1 LEADAF
7 VKWDFS
13 SQNNFVYALS
23 PSTSFYSF
31 STYLSHYVGV
41 AMIIRGNNEYNLE
54 QYLDPLVLEWFTSK
68 YSNATAAQKI
78 GIPLIHQRKNV
89 LISSPTGTGKTL
101 SGFLVIIN
109 ELFLLAK
116 QNKLEDKIYCVYV
129 SPLKALANDIH
140 RNLEVPLEE
149 IREIAEKKGIHIPK
163 IRVGVRS
170 GDTSQYA
177 RQKMNRTPPHIFI
190 TTPESLALALFSP
203 KFKEKFREVEFLIVD
218 EIHDLASNK
227 RGELLSL
234 IIEFL
239 EHNCSGITRIG
250 LSATTEPIDEL
261 AKFLVGD
268 EQKKDVHIVEV
279 ESNKNLDMS
288 VICPVSDLFS
298 APQEQINERTY
309 DIIESLV
316 REHTTTL
323 VFTNTR
329 SGAERVSSKL
339 IERGIL
345 DLEAHHSSL
354 SKESRFNVEERL
366 KKGELKCAVSST
378 SLELGIDIGSID
390 LVVQVGSPKSIAKG
404 LQRVGRSG
412 HSVFATAKGRIIP
425 MDIDDLVESLVLV
438 KEAKA
443 KKLDRITIP
452 KNSLDVLSQFI
463 AGISLE
469 KKWNDR
475 EAFEIVRKSHCYRD
489 LKETDFQNVLNY
501 LSGGFEEGN
510 VYSKIWW
517 DKKEHTFGRKKSTR
531 LIYFTNAGTIPEE
544 ADYDAFSVDNRHLG
558 SLSEKF
564 VEKLHRGD
572 IFVLGARTYEFLR
585 MRGNKVFIKDASGRK
600 PTVPSWVGEMLPRT
614 FDLSIEIGKFRRA
627 LEEKIKDGSAED
639 FLKNDYGADENS
651 VRSILSY
658 VTNQANFGVP
668 TNDSLLIEGYLDK
681 ANQYSVIFHFA
692 YGRRV
697 NDALSRVIAYHI
709 SKNFSV
715 NSRISLTDDGF
726 MLTFNRKVDVDA
738 IRSLFQNIEVGTSL
752 RSAVKSTELFKQ
764 RFRHCATRSFMVL
777 RRYRGREVSV
787 ARQQLRSERVLDILF
802 SMENFP
808 IIEETFR
815 EIEDIVM
822 DLDNSEKILKGIREG
837 QIKILSRDYTRYP
850 SPFSFGIISTGIT
863 DVVLME
869 DKSAIIR
876 ELQEALLAKMG
887 LEGSSEVDIESLMN
901 YQESKQLIEGKDGI
915 INFLRKAGF
924 SDLYSS
930 VSFSPLKKVED
941 AEEYFGNLLELLE
954 SGEIVPVFTGKTTY
968 ALRENVPYLA
978 TVFMQDS
985 DSSVIF
991 QDGESTSSIAKSN
1004 SLDPESTLIV
1014 LRKMERS
1021 YRAFFLRHGKRVK
1034 WYNRSVDR
1042 AERQESMRKVVTWLL
1057 WQNGPLT
1064 FNEIVDR
1071 IGQKNE
1077 LEEVIE
1083 EMTNKRIIVSGRFF
1097 PKREKQYIL
1106 SDDLKN
1112 LKSTDEIEIGR
1123 IRLNRG
1129 LEKRGESY
1137 FDNYLVA
1144 STSNSLSL
1152 RGYSEKEMESKNVV
1166 WGHFAGPIK
1175 GYFSDRYVS
1184 QLISLNRTEDLTR
1197 EEKEALEFI
1206 RKEKYGIE
1214 DVEEKILEKLVRNN
1228 FIVLKGGKPVK
1239 VAAEPTEPVELLE
1252 KFIFSYG
1259 PISIDELVQIF
1270 GNSVRK
1276 FIGKLNVKKMVSG
1289 HSTYLYSDLSFSKAK
1304 AVISTKDPLFL
1315 LNKERIEGETGEG
1328 MTYFLLEDG
1337 TVKLGVETATENGIL
1352 EIFEITGEY
1361 SSNYDQVMEVV
1372 DEISHIEKFDS
1383 LVIRKISFP
1392 IPERERMDKSGYAM
1406 VRNFMVNGT
1415 SVKDLDMEEEQ
1426 MIRYLVKKHHLSNG
1440 YKYPDP
1446 VIALD
1451 SILGYKGNF
1460 ELMMKSNRSID
1471 LDKLAMSNL
1480 AVQGYLVD
1488 GTQGYLS
1495 KENVSLIGSI
1505 KFNSLSDNAKKL
1517 YEIIRKIPFLS
1528 REAIVERSCFTIN
1541 QTLNYLNE
1549 MMKKCIVY
1557 KDNKGRYQLT
1567 PISDKSEEAMDK
1579 ITKELG
1585 IFNGRIL
1592 SAVLGNAVNGNFISS
1607 YLSKGMEQG
1616 KFQRILPLK
1625 SRDEIMYSWKHETF
1639 SPPENGED
1647 IVLLPRTLAM
1657 EHISFILGWK
1667 PQGKMVLLRGG
1678 YDPIFFKG
1686 KRSGNKLAI
1695 TTELRDETK
1704 KRISKYLQSVSIK
1717 LERPETDD
1725 VTEKWYE
1732 QMIPKK
1738 YK

>member
-1 LEADAF
+1 
-7 VKWDFS
+7 
-13 SQNNFVYALS
+13 
-23 PSTSFYSF
+23 
-31 STYLSHYVGV
+31 
-41 AMIIRGNNEYNLE
+41 MIIRGNNEYDLE

-68 YSNATAAQKI
+68 YKNATTAQKI

-101 SGFLVIIN
+101 SGFLVTIN

-116 QNKLEDKIYCVYV
+116 ENKLEDKIYCVYV

-149 IREIAEKKGIHIPK
+149 IREMAETKGIHIPK

-170 GDTSQYA
+170 GDTSQYV
-177 RQKMNRTPPHIFI
+177 RQKMNKTPPHIFI

-203 KFKEKFREVEFLIVD
+203 KFKEKFRGVEFLIID

-239 EHNCSGITRIG
+239 HHNTSSITRIG

-261 AKFLVGD
+261 AKFLVGNAD
-268 EQKKDVHIVEV
+268 KTDVHIVEA
-279 ESNKNLDMS
+279 ESNKNLDMR
-288 VICPVSDLFS
+288 VVCPVSDLFS

-309 DIIESLV
+309 DIIESMV
-316 REHTTTL
+316 KEHTTTL

-390 LVVQVGSPKSIAKG
+390 LVVQVGSPKGIAKG

-438 KEAKA
+438 REARA
-443 KKLDRITIP
+443 KKLDRISIP
-452 KNSLDVLSQFI
+452 KSSLDVLSQFV

-469 KKWNDR
+469 KKWLES
-475 EAFEIVRKSHCYRD
+475 EALDIVKKTYCYRD
-489 LKETDFQNVLNY
+489 LSESDFLNVLNY

-614 FDLSIEIGKFRRA
+614 FDLSLEVGKFRKELADRMK
-627 LEEKIKDGSAED
+627 EGSAEE
-639 FLKNDYGADENS
+639 FLKNEYYADDNS
-651 VRSILSY
+651 VRSVISY
-658 VTNQANFGVP
+658 ISNQMDYGVP
-668 TNDSLLIEGYLDK
+668 TNDNLLIEGFIDK
-681 ANQYSVIFHFA
+681 ANQFSVIFHFA
-692 YGRRV
+692 FGRRV
-697 NDALSRVIAYHI
+697 NDALSRIIAFNI

-726 MLTFNRKVDVDA
+726 MLTFNRRVEVAKIQDLIQT
-738 IRSLFQNIEVGTSL
+738 IRIGGSL

-815 EIEDIVM
+815 EIEGIVM
-822 DLDNSEKILKGIREG
+822 DLDNSEKILKSIRDGET
-837 QIKILSRDYTRYP
+837 KIAVRDYTRYP
-850 SPFSFGIISTGIT
+850 SPFGFGIISTGIT

-901 YQESKQLIEGKDGI
+901 YQESKQLTDSNDGLLD
-915 INFLRKAGF
+915 FLGKAGF
-924 SDLYSS
+924 ADLYSS
-930 VSFSPLKKVED
+930 VSFSPLKKVDDPEVYF
-941 AEEYFGNLLELLE
+941 EELSGYLA

-968 ALRENVPYLA
+968 TLKENVPYLA
-978 TVFMQDS
+978 SVFMQESEDKINFKEGDS
-985 DSSVIF
+985 
-991 QDGESTSSIAKSN
+991 TNSIAKNN
-1004 SLDPESTLIV
+1004 SLDPGSALIV
-1014 LRKMERS
+1014 LRKMERA
-1021 YRAFFLRHGKRVK
+1021 YGAYFLKHGNRVK
-1034 WYNRSVDR
+1034 WHHRTVERADKVESVK
-1042 AERQESMRKVVTWLL
+1042 KVVLWLL

-1071 IGQKNE
+1071 IGQMNE

-1083 EMTNKRIIVSGRFF
+1083 ELTTRKIIVSGRFF
-1097 PKREKQYIL
+1097 PKRERQYIL
-1106 SDDLKN
+1106 SDDLKK
-1112 LKSTDEIEIGR
+1112 LRSTDEIEIGR
-1123 IRLNRG
+1123 IRLNRT
-1129 LEKRGESY
+1129 LEKIGDNY
-1137 FDNYLVA
+1137 FDSYLVA
-1144 STSNSLSL
+1144 SNSNSLVT
-1152 RGYSEKEMESKNVV
+1152 RGYSAQEMNSKGVV
-1166 WGHFAGPIK
+1166 YGHFAGSIK
-1175 GYFSDRYVS
+1175 GYFDEKYLP
-1184 QLISLNRTEDLTR
+1184 QLIYLNRSEGLSK
-1197 EEKEALEFI
+1197 EEKDVLELI
-1206 RKEKYGIE
+1206 KKGKYGME
-1214 DVEEKILEKLVRNN
+1214 DVEEKTLEKLVKNN
-1228 FIVLKGGKPVK
+1228 YVVSREGKPFRVS
-1239 VAAEPTEPVELLE
+1239 VDPAEPIELLE
-1252 KFIFSYG
+1252 RFIATYG
-1259 PISIDELVQIF
+1259 PLSIEEIVQTF
-1270 GNSVRK
+1270 GPMVRK
-1276 FIGKLNVKKMVSG
+1276 SIGKLNVKKMVSG
-1289 HSTYLYSDLSFSKAK
+1289 HSTYLYTDLSFSKQR
-1304 AVISTKDPLFL
+1304 AVISTKDTLFMV
-1315 LNKERIEGETGEG
+1315 NRERIEGETGEG

-1337 TVKLGVETATENGIL
+1337 AVKLGIETATDNGIL
-1352 EIFEITGEY
+1352 EIFEITGDY
-1361 SSNYDQVMEVV
+1361 SGNFDQVMEVV
-1372 DEISHIEKFDS
+1372 NEISRIEKFDS
-1383 LVIRKISFP
+1383 LVIRRITFP
-1392 IPERERMDKSGYAM
+1392 IPEREKMDGIGYSM
-1406 VRNFMVNGT
+1406 IRNFMVNGT
-1415 SVKDLDMEEEQ
+1415 TVEDLSLEEDQ
-1426 MIRYLVKKHHLSNG
+1426 MIHYLVKKHHLSTG
-1440 YKYPDP
+1440 HKHPDP
-1446 VIALD
+1446 VVALD

-1460 ELMMKSNRSID
+1460 ELMMKSDRSID
-1471 LDKLAMSNL
+1471 LDKLVMSNL

-1488 GTQGYLS
+1488 GSQGYLS
-1495 KENVSLIGSI
+1495 KQSVSMLASV
-1505 KFNSLSDNAKKL
+1505 KYNSLSDNAKKL
-1517 YEIIRKIPFLS
+1517 YEIIKKMPTLS
-1528 REAIVERSCFTIN
+1528 RESIVERSCFTIN

-1549 MMKKCIVY
+1549 MLKKCIIY

-1567 PISDKSEEAMDK
+1567 PIPKSSVEAMDR
-1579 ITKELG
+1579 ITRELG

-1592 SAVLGNAVNGNFISS
+1592 SSILGHSMNGNFVSG
-1607 YLSKGMEQG
+1607 YLSGGIEEG
-1616 KFQRILPLK
+1616 KFQRIFPLK
-1625 SRDEIMYSWKHETF
+1625 SRDEIMYSWKHENF
-1639 SPPENGED
+1639 SPPTGSED
-1647 IVLLPRTLAM
+1647 VVLLPRTLAM
-1657 EHISFILGWK
+1657 EHVSLILGWK
-1667 PQGKMVLLRGG
+1667 PQGKMVLLRDG

-1686 KRSGNKLAI
+1686 KRSGNKLSI

-1704 KRISKYLQSVSIK
+1704 KRISKYLQAINIK
-1717 LERPETDD
+1717 LERPENDE

>member
-1 LEADAF
+1 
-7 VKWDFS
+7 
-13 SQNNFVYALS
+13 
-23 PSTSFYSF
+23 
-31 STYLSHYVGV
+31 
-41 AMIIRGNNEYNLE
+41 MIIRGNNEYDLQ
-54 QYLDPLVLEWFTSK
+54 QYLDPLVLEWFKSK
-68 YSNATAAQKI
+68 YNNATTAQKI

-101 SGFLVIIN
+101 SGFLVTLN

-116 QNKLEDKIYCVYV
+116 ENRLEDKIYCVYV

-149 IREIAEKKGIHIPK
+149 IRKLAEEKGMHIPK

-170 GDTSQYA
+170 GDTSQYV
-177 RQKMNRTPPHIFI
+177 RQKMNKTPPHIFI

-203 KFKEKFREVEFLIVD
+203 KFKEKFRGVEFLIID

-234 IIEFL
+234 IVEFL
-239 EHNCSGITRIG
+239 HHNTGRITRIG

-268 EQKKDVHIVEV
+268 AEKNDVHIVEA
-279 ESNKNLDMS
+279 ESNKNLDMR

-309 DIIESLV
+309 DIIESMV
-316 REHTTTL
+316 KEHTTTL

-366 KKGELKCAVSST
+366 KRGELKCAVSST

-390 LVVQVGSPKSIAKG
+390 LVIQVGSPKGIAKG

-438 KEAKA
+438 KEARA
-443 KKLDRITIP
+443 KKLDRISIP
-452 KNSLDVLSQFI
+452 RNSLDVLSQFL

-469 KKWNDR
+469 KKWTES
-475 EAFEIVRKSHCYRD
+475 EALEIVRRTYCYADLSERD
-489 LKETDFQNVLNY
+489 FINVLNY

-614 FDLSIEIGKFRRA
+614 FDLSIEVGRFRKELAERM
-627 LEEKIKDGSAED
+627 KVGDAED
-639 FLKNDYGADENS
+639 FLRNEYFADENS
-651 VRSILSY
+651 IRSVISY
-658 VTNQANFGVP
+658 ISNQMEFGVP
-668 TNDSLLIEGYLDK
+668 TNENLLIEGYIDRSG
-681 ANQYSVIFHFA
+681 QFSVIFHFA
-692 YGRRV
+692 FGRRV
-697 NDALSRVIAYHI
+697 NDALSRIIAFNI
-709 SKNFSV
+709 SRNFSV

-726 MLTFNRKVDVDA
+726 MLTFNRRVEIAK
-738 IRSLFQNIEVGTSL
+738 IRDLLKTIEIGGSL
-752 RSAVKSTELFKQ
+752 RNAVKSTELFKQ

-787 ARQQLRSERVLDILF
+787 ARQQLRSERVLNILF

-815 EIEDIVM
+815 EIEGIVM
-822 DLDNSEKILKGIREG
+822 DLENSEKILKSIRDGE
-837 QIKILSRDYTRYP
+837 INVETRDYTRYP
-850 SPFSFGIISTGIT
+850 SPFGFGIISTGIT

-901 YQESKQLIEGKDGI
+901 YQESKQLIGKDGGLI
-915 INFLRKAGF
+915 EFLSKAGF
-924 SDLYSS
+924 ADLYSS

-941 AEEYFGNLLELLE
+941 QEAYFEELNGYLQ

-968 ALRENVPYLA
+968 TLKENVPYLA
-978 TVFMQDS
+978 SVFMQESDDAIEFKDGDS
-985 DSSVIF
+985 TNV
-991 QDGESTSSIAKSN
+991 IAKNN
-1004 SLDPESTLIV
+1004 SLDPGSALIA
-1014 LRKMERS
+1014 LRKMERA
-1021 YRAFFLRHGKRVK
+1021 YKAYFIKRGNRVK
-1034 WYNRSVDR
+1034 WYNRSVKKADKV
-1042 AERQESMRKVVTWLL
+1042 ESVRRVVLWLL

-1064 FNEIVDR
+1064 YNEIVDR
-1071 IGQKNE
+1071 IGQLNE

-1083 EMTNKRIIVSGRFF
+1083 ELTNSKTIVSGRFF
-1097 PKREKQYIL
+1097 PKKDRQYIL
-1106 SDDLKN
+1106 TEDLKK
-1112 LKSTDEIEIGR
+1112 LRSTDEIEIGR
-1123 IRLNRG
+1123 IRLNRT
-1129 LEKRGESY
+1129 LEKVGDSY
-1137 FDNYLVA
+1137 FDSYLVA
-1144 STSNSLSL
+1144 SDSNSLIT
-1152 RGYSEKEMESKNVV
+1152 RGYPESEISGKGIVY
-1166 WGHFAGPIK
+1166 GHFAGSINGFFDEKYLP
-1175 GYFSDRYVS
+1175 
-1184 QLISLNRTEDLTR
+1184 QLIYLNRTEVLSK
-1197 EEKEALEFI
+1197 EEKEVLEQI
-1206 RKEKYGIE
+1206 RKGKYGVE
-1214 DVEEKILEKLVRNN
+1214 DVEEKTLEKLVRNN
-1228 FIVLKGGKPVK
+1228 YVVFKDKKPLKVN
-1239 VAAEPTEPVELLE
+1239 AEPEESVGLLE
-1252 KFIFSYG
+1252 RFIGTYG
-1259 PISIDELVQIF
+1259 PLSIEEVVQIF
-1270 GNSVRK
+1270 GPMVRK
-1276 FIGKLNVKKMVSG
+1276 SIGRLDVKKMVSG
-1289 HSTYLYSDLSFSKAK
+1289 HSTYLYTDLTFSKQR
-1304 AVISTKDPLFL
+1304 AVISTRDPLFL
-1315 LNKERIEGETGEG
+1315 VNRDRIEGETGEG

-1337 TVKLGVETATENGIL
+1337 SVKLGIETSTDNGIL
-1352 EIFEITGEY
+1352 EIFEITGDY
-1361 SSNYDQVMEVV
+1361 SGNFDQVMEVIG
-1372 DEISHIEKFDS
+1372 EISRMERFDS
-1383 LVIRKISFP
+1383 LVIRKITFP
-1392 IPERERMDKSGYAM
+1392 VPESEKMEKIGYSM
-1406 VRNFMVNGT
+1406 VRNFLVNGT
-1415 SVKDLDMEEEQ
+1415 TVEDLSMDEDQ
-1426 MIRYLVKKHHLSNG
+1426 MINYLGKKHHLFNG
-1440 YKYPDP
+1440 YKFSDP
-1446 VIALD
+1446 VVALN

-1460 ELMMKSNRSID
+1460 ELMMKSERSID
-1471 LDKLAMSNL
+1471 LDKLVMSNL

-1488 GTQGYLS
+1488 GSQGYLN
-1495 KENVSLIGSI
+1495 KENVSLLASV
-1505 KFNSLSDNAKKL
+1505 KYNSLSDNAKKL
-1517 YEIIRKIPFLS
+1517 YEIIKKMPSIS

-1541 QTLNYLNE
+1541 QTLNYVNE
-1549 MMKKCIVY
+1549 MLRKCIIY

-1567 PISDKSEEAMDK
+1567 PIKDSSTEAMDR

-1592 SAVLGNAVNGNFISS
+1592 SSIMGNSMNGNFISS
-1607 YLSKGMEQG
+1607 YLSEGIREG
-1616 KFQRILPLK
+1616 KFKRIFPLK
-1625 SRDEIMYSWKHETF
+1625 SRDEMMYSWKYENF
-1639 SPPENGED
+1639 SPPSKSED
-1647 IVLLPRTLAM
+1647 VVLLPRTLAM
-1657 EHISFILGWK
+1657 EHISLILGWK
-1667 PQGKMVLLRGG
+1667 PQGKMVLLRDG

-1686 KRSGNKLAI
+1686 RRSGNKLSI

-1704 KRISKYLQSVSIK
+1704 RRISKYLQGINIK
-1717 LERPETDD
+1717 LEKPENDE

>member
-1 LEADAF
+1 
-7 VKWDFS
+7 
-13 SQNNFVYALS
+13 
-23 PSTSFYSF
+23 
-31 STYLSHYVGV
+31 
-41 AMIIRGNNEYNLE
+41 MIIRDNNEHDLE
-54 QYLDPLVLEWFTSK
+54 QFLDPLVLEWFTSK
-68 YSNATAAQKI
+68 YSEATKAQKI
-78 GIPLIHQRKNV
+78 GIPLIHQRKNI

-116 QNKLEDKIYCVYV
+116 RNELEDKIYCVYV

-140 RNLEVPLEE
+140 RNLEVPLAE
-149 IREIAEKKGIHIPK
+149 IREMAEEKGIHIPK

-177 RQKMNRTPPHIFI
+177 RQKMNKTPPHIFI

-203 KFKEKFREVEFLIVD
+203 KFKEKFKGVEFLIVD

-239 EHNCSGITRIG
+239 QNKRTSITRIG
-250 LSATTEPIDEL
+250 LSATTEPIDEIARFL
-261 AKFLVGD
+261 AGD
-268 EQKKDVHIVEV
+268 EEISDVHVVEA
-279 ESNKNLDMS
+279 ESNKNLDMR
-288 VICPVSDLFS
+288 VTCPVSDLFS

-309 DIIESLV
+309 DIIEELV
-316 REHTTTL
+316 KEHTTTL

-354 SKESRFNVEERL
+354 SRESRFSVEERL

-390 LVVQVGSPKSIAKG
+390 LVVQVGSPKGIAKG

-412 HSVFATAKGRIIP
+412 HSVFATAKGRIVP
-425 MDIDDLVESLVLV
+425 MDIDDLIESLVLV
-438 KEAKA
+438 KEARA
-443 KKLDRITIP
+443 RKLDKITIP
-452 KNSLDVLSQFI
+452 KNSLDVLSQFV

-469 KKWNDR
+469 KKWKDD
-475 EAFEIVRKSHCYRD
+475 EALEIVKKSYCYHD
-489 LKETDFQNVLNY
+489 LKEKDFENVLNY

-614 FDLSIEIGKFRRA
+614 FDLSIEVGKFRKA
-627 LEEKIKDGSAED
+627 LQEKMEEGTAEE
-639 FLKNDYGADENS
+639 FLKQEYTADDNS
-651 VRSILSY
+651 IRSVISY
-658 VTNQANFGVP
+658 VSNQMDFGVP
-668 TNDSLLIEGYLDK
+668 TNESLLIEGYADK
-681 ANQYSVIFHFA
+681 SNQHSVIFHFA
-692 YGRRV
+692 FGRRV
-697 NDALSRVIAYHI
+697 NDALSRIIAYNV

-726 MLTFNRKVDVDA
+726 MLTFNRKVDVEK
-738 IRSLFQNIEVGTSL
+738 IRELISRIEIENSL
-752 RSAVKSTELFKQ
+752 RNAVKSTELFKQ

-787 ARQQLRSERVLDILF
+787 ARQQLRSERVLNILF

-815 EIEDIVM
+815 EIEGIVM
-822 DLDNSEKILKGIREG
+822 DLDNSERILNEIRNGKI
-837 QIKILSRDYTRYP
+837 QMVTRDYTHYP
-850 SPFSFGIISTGIT
+850 SPFGFGIISTGIT

-887 LEGSSEVDIESLMN
+887 LEGGSEVDIESLMN
-901 YQESKQLIEGKDGI
+901 YQEAKQIVSANGGLAE
-915 INFLRKAGF
+915 FLNNAGYA
-924 SDLYSS
+924 DLYSE
-930 VSFSPLKKVED
+930 VSFSPLKKAED
-941 AEEYFGNLLELLE
+941 REAYLEDLRDHLDK
-954 SGEIVPVFTGKTTY
+954 GEVVPVFTGKTTY
-968 ALRENVPYLA
+968 ALKENVPYLA

-985 DSSVIF
+985 DRTLTIT
-991 QDGESTSSIAKSN
+991 DGESTNTIAKNN
-1004 SLDPESTLIV
+1004 SLDPESALIV
-1014 LRKMERS
+1014 LRKMERA
-1021 YRAFFLRHGKRVK
+1021 YTAYFLRHGNRVK
-1034 WYNRSVDR
+1034 WYNRKVQRTDVV
-1042 AERQESMRKVVTWLL
+1042 ESIRKTVLWLL

-1071 IGQKNE
+1071 IGERNE

-1083 EMTNKRIIVSGRFF
+1083 DMTNRRVIASGTFF

-1112 LKSTDEIEIGR
+1112 LKSTEEVEIWKV
-1123 IRLNRG
+1123 RLNRG
-1129 LEKRGESY
+1129 LEKKGDSY
-1137 FDNYLVA
+1137 FDNYLVT
-1144 STSNSLSL
+1144 STPNSILL
-1152 RGYSEKEMESKNVV
+1152 RGYATNEIDSDRVV
-1166 WGHFAGPIK
+1166 WGHFAGSIK
-1175 GYFSDRYVS
+1175 GYFDERFLP
-1184 QLISLNRTEDLTR
+1184 QLLFLNRTEDLNR
-1197 EEKEALEFI
+1197 EEKEVLDQI
-1206 RKEKYGIE
+1206 RRGKYGVE
-1214 DVEEKILEKLVRNN
+1214 DVEEKTLEKLIRNN
-1228 FIVLKGGKPVK
+1228 YVVKKKGKLVK
-1239 VAAEPTEPVELLE
+1239 VKADAVEPVEMLE
-1252 KFIFSYG
+1252 KFISSYG
-1259 PISIDELVQIF
+1259 PLNIEEIVQLF
-1270 GNSVRK
+1270 GGMVRK
-1276 FIGKLNVKKMVSG
+1276 SIGKLNVKKMVSG
-1289 HSTYLYSDLSFSKAK
+1289 RSTYLYTDLAFSRGR
-1304 AVISTKDPLFL
+1304 AVISTRDPLYL
-1315 LNKERIEGETGEG
+1315 VNKERIDGEAGEG

-1337 TVKLGVETATENGIL
+1337 AVKLGIETSTDNGIL

-1361 SSNYDQVMEVV
+1361 ATNFDQVMEVIN
-1372 DEISHIEKFDS
+1372 EISRIERYDS
-1383 LVIRKISFP
+1383 LVIRRIPFP
-1392 IPERERMDKSGYAM
+1392 VPDGERMANTGYST

-1415 SVKDLDMEEEQ
+1415 TVDDLSMEEEEMLQ
-1426 MIRYLVKKHHLSNG
+1426 YLVKKHHLANG
-1440 YKYPDP
+1440 HKYSDP
-1446 VIALD
+1446 VVALD

-1460 ELMMKSNRSID
+1460 ELMMKSEKSIE
-1471 LDKLAMSNL
+1471 LDKLVMSNL

-1488 GTQGYLS
+1488 GSQGYLS
-1495 KENVSLIGSI
+1495 KDNVSLLASI
-1505 KFNSLSDNAKKL
+1505 KFDSLSDNEKRL
-1517 YEIIRKIPFLS
+1517 YEIVRKLPILS
-1528 REAIVERSCFTIN
+1528 KEAIVERSCFTIN
-1541 QTLNYLNE
+1541 QTLNYVNE
-1549 MMKKCIVY
+1549 MIRKCILY

-1567 PISDKSEEAMDK
+1567 PLSDRSEEAMDC

-1592 SAVLGNAVNGNFISS
+1592 SNILGHSINGGFVSS
-1607 YLSKGMEQG
+1607 YLSKGIERG
-1616 KFQRILPLK
+1616 KFQRIFPLK
-1625 SRDEIMYSWKHETF
+1625 SRDEIMYSWKNETF
-1639 SPPENGED
+1639 SPPLDGED
-1647 IVLLPRTLAM
+1647 VVLLPRTLTM
-1657 EHISFILGWK
+1657 EHISLILGWK

-1686 KRSGNKLAI
+1686 KRSGNKLSI

-1704 KRISKYLQSVSIK
+1704 KRISKYLQSISLK
-1717 LERPETDD
+1717 LERHESDE

>member
-1 LEADAF
+1 
-7 VKWDFS
+7 
-13 SQNNFVYALS
+13 
-23 PSTSFYSF
+23 
-31 STYLSHYVGV
+31 
-41 AMIIRGNNEYNLE
+41 MIIRGNNEYNLE

-68 YSNATAAQKI
+68 YTNATAAQKV

-101 SGFLVIIN
+101 SGFLVTIN

-149 IREIAEKKGIHIPK
+149 IRELAEKKGIHIPK

-170 GDTSQYA
+170 GDTSQYV
-177 RQKMNRTPPHIFI
+177 RQKMNKTPPHIFI

-203 KFKEKFREVEFLIVD
+203 KFKEKFRGVEFLIVD

-239 EHNCSGITRIG
+239 QYNTGSVTRIG

-261 AKFLVGD
+261 AKFLVGNV
-268 EQKKDVHIVEV
+268 EKIDVHIVET
-279 ESNKNLDMS
+279 ESNKNLDMR
-288 VICPVSDLFS
+288 VVCPVSDLFS

-309 DIIESLV
+309 DIIESMV
-316 REHTTTL
+316 KEHTTTL

-390 LVVQVGSPKSIAKG
+390 LVVQVGSPKGIAKG

-443 KKLDRITIP
+443 KKLDRINIP

-469 KKWNDR
+469 KKWN
-475 EAFEIVRKSHCYRD
+475 EAEALDIIKRTYCYGNIP
-489 LKETDFQNVLNY
+489 EGDFINVLNY

-517 DKKEHTFGRKKSTR
+517 DRKEHTFGRKKSTR

-614 FDLSIEIGKFRRA
+614 FDLSIEVGKFRKE
-627 LEEKIKDGSAED
+627 LEARVKDGTAEE
-639 FLKNDYGADENS
+639 FLKTEYAADENS
-651 VRSILSY
+651 IRSVMSY
-658 VTNQANFGVP
+658 ITNQIDYGVP
-668 TNDSLLIEGYLDK
+668 TNEKFLVEGYIDK
-681 ANQYSVIFHFA
+681 ANQFSVIFHFA
-692 YGRRV
+692 LGRRV
-697 NDALSRVIAYHI
+697 NDALSRIIAFHI
-709 SKNFSV
+709 SRDFSV

-726 MLTFNRKVDVDA
+726 MLTFNRKVDVA
-738 IRSLFQNIEVGTSL
+738 RVSELLKTITIGGSL
-752 RSAVKSTELFKQ
+752 RNAVKSTELFKQ

-787 ARQQLRSERVLDILF
+787 ARQQLRSERVLNILF

-815 EIEDIVM
+815 EIESIVM
-822 DLDNSEKILKGIREG
+822 DIENSEKILKSIRDGE
-837 QIKILSRDYTRYP
+837 IEIITRDYTRYP
-850 SPFSFGIISTGIT
+850 SPFGFGIISTGIT

-876 ELQEALLAKMG
+876 ELQEALLTKMG

-901 YQESKQLIEGKDGI
+901 YQESKQLIGSDSGI
-915 INFLRKAGF
+915 TDFLRKAGF
-924 SDLYSS
+924 ADLYST
-930 VSFSPLKKVED
+930 VSFSPFKKAD
-941 AEEYFGNLLELLE
+941 NPEEYLDRLAEHLR

-978 TVFMQDS
+978 AVFMQENDKE
-985 DSSVIF
+985 VNF
-991 QDGESTSSIAKSN
+991 EDGESTNSIAKKN

-1014 LRKMERS
+1014 LRKMERA
-1021 YRAFFLRHGKRVK
+1021 YTAYFLRHGNRVK
-1034 WYNRSVDR
+1034 WYHRNVERADR
-1042 AERQESMRKVVTWLL
+1042 IDSITRVVQWLL

-1071 IGQKNE
+1071 IGQINE

-1083 EMTNKRIIVSGRFF
+1083 DLTTRKVIVSGRFF

-1106 SDDLKN
+1106 SDDLKK
-1112 LKSTDEIEIGR
+1112 LKATDEIEIGR
-1123 IRLNRG
+1123 IRLNRA
-1129 LEKRGESY
+1129 LQKFGENY
-1137 FDNYLVA
+1137 FDDYLIA
-1144 STSNSLSL
+1144 NDSSSLSI
-1152 RGYSEKEMESKNVV
+1152 RGYPETQMNSKGIVY
-1166 WGHFAGPIK
+1166 GHFAGQMR
-1175 GYFSDRYVS
+1175 GYFDEKYLP
-1184 QLISLNRTEDLTR
+1184 QLISLNRVEDLGK
-1197 EEKEALEFI
+1197 EEKEILDLI
-1206 RKEKYGIE
+1206 RKGKYGMQ
-1214 DVEEKILEKLVRNN
+1214 DVEEKTLEKLIRNN
-1228 FIVLKGGKPVK
+1228 YVVSKQGRPVK
-1239 VAAEPTEPVELLE
+1239 VSEEPVEPVELLE
-1252 KFIFSYG
+1252 RFVSTYG
-1259 PISIDELVQIF
+1259 PISIDEVVQTF
-1270 GNSVRK
+1270 GGLVRK
-1276 FIGKLNVKKMVSG
+1276 YIGKLNVKKMVSG
-1289 HSTYLYSDLSFSKAK
+1289 HSTYLYSDVTFTKQK
-1304 AVISTKDPLFL
+1304 AVISTRDPLFL
-1315 LNKERIEGETGEG
+1315 VNRERIEGETGEG

-1337 TVKLGVETATENGIL
+1337 AVRLGVETATENGIL
-1352 EIFEITGEY
+1352 EIFEINGDY
-1361 SSNYDQVMEVV
+1361 SGNFEQVMEVV
-1372 DEISHIEKFDS
+1372 REISRMEHFDS
-1383 LVIRKISFP
+1383 LVIRRITFP
-1392 IPERERMDKSGYAM
+1392 VPDKARLQQLGYSM
-1406 VRNFMVNGT
+1406 IRNFMVNGT
-1415 SVKDLDMEEEQ
+1415 TVDDLSMDEED
-1426 MIRYLVKKHHLSNG
+1426 MIRYLVAKHHLSNG
-1440 YKYPDP
+1440 YKHSDP
-1446 VIALD
+1446 VVALD

-1460 ELMMKSNRSID
+1460 ELMMKSQRSID
-1471 LDKLAMSNL
+1471 LDKLVMSNL
-1480 AVQGYLVD
+1480 AVQGYIID

-1495 KENVSLIGSI
+1495 KENVSLLASV
-1505 KFNSLSDNAKKL
+1505 KYDSLSDNAKKL
-1517 YEIIRKIPFLS
+1517 YEIVKKMPVLS
-1528 REAIVERSCFTIN
+1528 REIVVERSCFTIN

-1549 MMKKCIVY
+1549 MLKKCLIY

-1567 PISDKSEEAMDK
+1567 QVSGIGEEAMDR
-1579 ITKELG
+1579 ITRELG

-1592 SAVLGNAVNGNFISS
+1592 SSIFGNSIDGNFVSS
-1607 YLSKGMEQG
+1607 YLSRGMEAG
-1616 KFQRILPLK
+1616 KFRRILPLK
-1625 SRDEIMYSWKHETF
+1625 SRDELMYCWKD
-1639 SPPENGED
+1639 ENFTPNASNED
-1647 IVLLPRTLAM
+1647 VVLLPRTLSM
-1657 EHISFILGWK
+1657 EHVSLILGWK
-1667 PQGKMVLLRGG
+1667 PQGKMVLLRDG

-1686 KRSGNKLAI
+1686 KRSGNKLSI

-1704 KRISKYLQSVSIK
+1704 KRISKYLQSINIK
-1717 LERPETDD
+1717 LERQESDE

>member
-1 LEADAF
+1 
-7 VKWDFS
+7 
-13 SQNNFVYALS
+13 
-23 PSTSFYSF
+23 
-31 STYLSHYVGV
+31 
-41 AMIIRGNNEYNLE
+41 MIIRGNNEYNLE
-54 QYLDPLVLEWFTSK
+54 QYLDPLVSEWFRSK
-68 YSNATAAQKI
+68 YSDATTAQKI

-101 SGFLVIIN
+101 SGFLVTIN

-149 IREIAEKKGIHIPK
+149 IRELAENKGIHIPK

-170 GDTSQYA
+170 GDTSQYV
-177 RQKMNRTPPHIFI
+177 RQKMNKTPPHIFI

-203 KFKEKFREVEFLIVD
+203 KFKEKFRGVEFLIVD

-239 EHNCSGITRIG
+239 QYSAGNVTRIG

-261 AKFLVGD
+261 AKFLVGNVEKVD
-268 EQKKDVHIVEV
+268 IHIVEA
-279 ESNKNLDMS
+279 ESNKNLDMR
-288 VICPVSDLFS
+288 VVCPVSDLFS

-309 DIIESLV
+309 DIIESMV
-316 REHTTTL
+316 KEHTTTL

-390 LVVQVGSPKSIAKG
+390 LVVQVGSPKGIAKG

-443 KKLDRITIP
+443 KKLDRINIP

-463 AGISLE
+463 VGISLE
-469 KKWNDR
+469 KKWN
-475 EAFEIVRKSHCYRD
+475 EAEALDIIRRTYCYGNIP
-489 LKETDFQNVLNY
+489 ESDFINVINY

-517 DKKEHTFGRKKSTR
+517 DRKEHTFGRKKSTR

-614 FDLSIEIGKFRRA
+614 FDLSIEIGKFRKE
-627 LEEKIKDGSAED
+627 LETRVKDGTAEE
-639 FLKNDYGADENS
+639 FLRAEYGADENS
-651 VRSILSY
+651 VRSIMSY
-658 VTNQANFGVP
+658 VTNQIDYGVP
-668 TNDSLLIEGYLDK
+668 TNKKFLIEGYIDK
-681 ANQYSVIFHFA
+681 ANQFSVIFHFA
-692 YGRRV
+692 LGRRV
-697 NDALSRVIAYHI
+697 NDALSRIIAFHI
-709 SKNFSV
+709 SRDFSV

-726 MLTFNRKVDVDA
+726 MLTFNRKVDVSR
-738 IRSLFQNIEVGTSL
+738 IGELLKTITIGSSL
-752 RSAVKSTELFKQ
+752 RNAVKSTELFKQ

-787 ARQQLRSERVLDILF
+787 ARQQLRSERVLNILF

-815 EIEDIVM
+815 EIESIVM
-822 DLDNSEKILKGIREG
+822 DTENSEKILQSIRDGE
-837 QIKILSRDYTRYP
+837 IEIISRDYTRYP
-850 SPFSFGIISTGIT
+850 SPFGFGIISTGIT

-869 DKSAIIR
+869 DKSAIIK
-876 ELQEALLAKMG
+876 ELQEALLTKMG

-901 YQESKQLIEGKDGI
+901 YQESKQLLDSEGGI
-915 INFLRKAGF
+915 IEFLRKAGF
-924 SDLYSS
+924 ADLYSS
-930 VSFSPLKKVED
+930 VSFSPFKKTD
-941 AEEYFGNLLELLE
+941 NPEEYLDRLSEHLG

-978 TVFMQDS
+978 AVFMQENDKN
-985 DSSVIF
+985 VNF
-991 QDGESTSSIAKSN
+991 EDGESTNTISKNN
-1004 SLDPESTLIV
+1004 SLDPESTLII
-1014 LRKMERS
+1014 LRKMERAYS
-1021 YRAFFLRHGKRVK
+1021 AYFLRHGNRVK
-1034 WYNRSVDR
+1034 WYHRNVEK
-1042 AERQESMRKVVTWLL
+1042 AERIESITKVVQWLL

-1071 IGQKNE
+1071 IGQMNE

-1083 EMTNKRIIVSGRFF
+1083 DLTTRKVIVSGRFF

-1106 SDDLKN
+1106 SEDLKK
-1112 LKSTDEIEIGR
+1112 LKSTDEIEIGK
-1123 IRLNRG
+1123 IRLNRA
-1129 LEKRGESY
+1129 LQKLGENY
-1137 FDNYLVA
+1137 FDDYLLVND
-1144 STSNSLSL
+1144 SNSILI
-1152 RGYSEKEMESKNVV
+1152 RGYPESQMNSKGIVF
-1166 WGHFAGPIK
+1166 GHFAGQIN
-1175 GYFSDRYVS
+1175 GYFDEKYLP
-1184 QLISLNRTEDLTR
+1184 QLISLNRVEDLGK
-1197 EEKEALEFI
+1197 EEKVIMDLI
-1206 RKEKYGIE
+1206 KKGKYGLQDI
-1214 DVEEKILEKLVRNN
+1214 EEKTLEKLIRNN
-1228 FIVLKGGKPVK
+1228 YVVAKQGRPIKVSVDPV
-1239 VAAEPTEPVELLE
+1239 EPVDLLE
-1252 KFIFSYG
+1252 RFVSTYG
-1259 PISIDELVQIF
+1259 PISIEEVVQIF
-1270 GNSVRK
+1270 GGLVRK
-1276 FIGKLNVKKMVSG
+1276 YIGKLNVKKMVSG
-1289 HSTYLYSDLSFSKAK
+1289 HSTYLYSDVTLTKQK
-1304 AVISTKDPLFL
+1304 AVISTRDPLFL
-1315 LNKERIEGETGEG
+1315 VNRERIEGETGEG

-1337 TVKLGVETATENGIL
+1337 AVRLGIETATENGIL
-1352 EIFEITGEY
+1352 EIFDINGDY
-1361 SSNYDQVMEVV
+1361 SSNFDQVMEVV
-1372 DEISHIEKFDS
+1372 KEISKMEHFDS
-1383 LVIRKISFP
+1383 LVIRKITFP
-1392 IPERERMDKSGYAM
+1392 VPNRERLQQLGYSM
-1406 VRNFMVNGT
+1406 IRNFMVNGT
-1415 SVKDLDMEEEQ
+1415 TVDDLSMEEEE
-1426 MIRYLVKKHHLSNG
+1426 MIRYLVGKHHLSNG
-1440 YKYPDP
+1440 NKHSDP
-1446 VIALD
+1446 VVALD

-1460 ELMMKSNRSID
+1460 ELMMKSQRSID
-1471 LDKLAMSNL
+1471 LDKLVMSNL
-1480 AVQGYLVD
+1480 AVQGYLLD

-1495 KENVSLIGSI
+1495 KGNVSLLASV
-1505 KFNSLSDNAKKL
+1505 KYDSLSDNAKKL
-1517 YEIIRKIPFLS
+1517 YEILKKMPALS
-1528 REAIVERSCFTIN
+1528 REMIVEHSCFTIN

-1549 MMKKCIVY
+1549 MLKKCIIY
-1557 KDNKGRYQLT
+1557 KDNKGRIQLT
-1567 PISDKSEEAMDK
+1567 QFSDSSEEAMDH
-1579 ITKELG
+1579 ITREMG

-1592 SAVLGNAVNGNFISS
+1592 SAIFGHSVDGNFISS
-1607 YLSKGMEQG
+1607 YLSRGMEAG
-1616 KFQRILPLK
+1616 KFRRILPLK
-1625 SRDEIMYSWKHETF
+1625 SRDELMYCWRDENF
-1639 SPPENGED
+1639 LPEASNED
-1647 IVLLPRTLAM
+1647 VVLLPRTLSM
-1657 EHISFILGWK
+1657 EHISLILGWK
-1667 PQGKMVLLRGG
+1667 PQGKMVLLRDG

-1686 KRSGNKLAI
+1686 KRSGNKLSI

-1704 KRISKYLQSVSIK
+1704 KRISKYLQSINIK
-1717 LERPETDD
+1717 LERQESDE

>member
-1 LEADAF
+1 
-7 VKWDFS
+7 
-13 SQNNFVYALS
+13 
-23 PSTSFYSF
+23 
-31 STYLSHYVGV
+31 
-41 AMIIRGNNEYNLE
+41 MIIRGNSEYNLE

-68 YSNATAAQKI
+68 YNNATTAQRI

-149 IREIAEKKGIHIPK
+149 IRQLAEVKGIHIPK

-170 GDTSQYA
+170 GDTSQYV

-203 KFKEKFREVEFLIVD
+203 KFKEKFRGVEFLIVD

-239 EHNCSGITRIG
+239 QHGRGTITRIG

-261 AKFLVGD
+261 SKFLVGNVD
-268 EQKKDVHIVEV
+268 NVDVHIVEA
-279 ESNKNLDMS
+279 ESNKNLDMK

-309 DIIESLV
+309 DIIESMV
-316 REHTTTL
+316 KEHTTTL

-339 IERGIL
+339 IERGIM

-390 LVVQVGSPKSIAKG
+390 LVVQVGSPKGIAKG

-438 KEAKA
+438 KAAKA
-443 KKLDRITIP
+443 KRLDRLTIP

-469 KKWNDR
+469 KKWSDE
-475 EAFEIVRKSHCYRD
+475 EAFELVKKTYCYKD
-489 LKETDFQNVLNY
+489 IKEEDFLNVLNY

-517 DKKEHTFGRKKSTR
+517 DRKEHTFGRKKSTR

-544 ADYDAFSVDNRHLG
+544 ADYDAYSVDNRHLG
-558 SLSEKF
+558 ALSEKF

-627 LEEKIKDGSAED
+627 LEERMKNGTAED
-639 FLKNDYGADENS
+639 FLKNEYAADENS
-651 VRSILSY
+651 VRSVISY
-658 VTNQANFGVP
+658 ITNQMDYGVP
-668 TNDSLLIEGYLDK
+668 TNDSLLIEGYIDK
-681 ANQYSVIFHFA
+681 AGQFSVIFHFA
-692 YGRRV
+692 FGRRV
-697 NDALSRVIAYHI
+697 NDALSRIIAFNI

-726 MLTFNRKVDVDA
+726 MLTFNRRVDVA
-738 IRSLFQNIEVGTSL
+738 KISEMLPMITIGGSL

-815 EIEDIVM
+815 EIEGIVM
-822 DLDNSEKILKGIREG
+822 DLDNSGKIIGSIRSGE
-837 QIKILSRDYTRYP
+837 IKISSRDYTRYP
-850 SPFSFGIISTGIT
+850 SPFGFGIISTGIT

-901 YQESKQLIEGKDGI
+901 YQESKQLLDSDGGLLG
-915 INFLRKAGF
+915 FLGNAGF
-924 SDLYSS
+924 ADLYST
-930 VSFSPLKKVED
+930 VSFSPLKKVDDPED
-941 AEEYFGNLLELLE
+941 YYSELSEHL
-954 SGEIVPVFTGKTTY
+954 STGEIVPVFTGKTAYT
-968 ALRENVPYLA
+968 LKENVPYLA
-978 TVFMQDS
+978 SVFTQES
-985 DSSVIF
+985 DSIINF
-991 QDGESTSSIAKSN
+991 KDGESTNAIAKN
-1004 SLDPESTLIV
+1004 NNLDPESALLV
-1014 LRKMERS
+1014 LRKMERA
-1021 YRAFFLRHGKRVK
+1021 YKAFFLRHGTRVK
-1034 WYNRSVDR
+1034 WYNRTVEKANRLES
-1042 AERQESMRKVVTWLL
+1042 AEKVVLWLL

-1071 IGQKNE
+1071 TGQMNE
-1077 LEEVIE
+1077 LEEAIE
-1083 EMTNKRIIVSGRFF
+1083 NLTAKKIIVSGRFF

-1106 SDDLKN
+1106 SDDLKK
-1112 LKSTDEIEIGR
+1112 LRSSDEVEIGR
-1123 IRLNRG
+1123 IRLNRA
-1129 LEKRGESY
+1129 LEKKGDSY
-1137 FDNYLVA
+1137 FDKYLVA
-1144 STSNSLSL
+1144 SSVNSLIV
-1152 RGYSEKEMESKNVV
+1152 RGYADQEINSKRIVY
-1166 WGHFAGPIK
+1166 GHFAGSIK
-1175 GYFSDRYVS
+1175 GHFDERYLP
-1184 QLISLNRTEDLTR
+1184 QLISLNRVEELSKDEKEIIDLVKKGKYGMEDI
-1197 EEKEALEFI
+1197 EEKT
-1206 RKEKYGIE
+1206 
-1214 DVEEKILEKLVRNN
+1214 LEKLVRDNYLVSKDGRP
-1228 FIVLKGGKPVK
+1228 IYVSVGP
-1239 VAAEPTEPVELLE
+1239 AEPKEVLE
-1252 KFIFSYG
+1252 KFVDSYG
-1259 PISIDELVQIF
+1259 PISIEEMVQTF
-1270 GNSVRK
+1270 GATVRK
-1276 FIGKLNVKKMVSG
+1276 HIGKLDVKKMVSG
-1289 HSTYLYSDLSFSKAK
+1289 HSTYLYTNLAFTKQK
-1304 AVISTKDPLFL
+1304 GIISRKDPLFL
-1315 LNKERIEGETGEG
+1315 INKERIEAETGEG

-1337 TVKLGVETATENGIL
+1337 AIRLGIETATENGIL
-1352 EIFEITGEY
+1352 EIFEITGDY
-1361 SSNYDQVMEVV
+1361 ASNFDQVMEVV
-1372 DEISHIEKFDS
+1372 NEISNREKFDS

-1392 IPERERMDKSGYAM
+1392 IPDKERMDEIGYSM
-1406 VRNFMVNGT
+1406 VRNFMVKGT
-1415 SVKDLDMEEEQ
+1415 TVEDFSLEEEQ
-1426 MIRYLVKKHHLSNG
+1426 MIHYLVKKHHLSNG
-1440 YKYPDP
+1440 YKHPDP
-1446 VIALD
+1446 VIALG

-1460 ELMMKSNRSID
+1460 ELMMKCERSID
-1471 LDKLAMSNL
+1471 LDKLVMSNL
-1480 AVQGYLVD
+1480 AVQGYLID
-1488 GTQGYLS
+1488 GSQGYLS
-1495 KENVSLIGSI
+1495 KENVSLLASV
-1505 KFNSLSDNAKKL
+1505 KYNSLSDNAKKL
-1517 YEIIRKIPFLS
+1517 NEIVKKMPILS
-1528 REAIVERSCFTIN
+1528 REAIVEHSCFTIN
-1541 QTLNYLNE
+1541 QTLNYINE
-1549 MMKKCIVY
+1549 MMKKCIIY
-1557 KDNKGRYQLT
+1557 KDNKGRYRLT
-1567 PISDKSEEAMDK
+1567 PLQNNSEDAMDRV
-1579 ITKELG
+1579 TKELG

-1592 SAVLGNAVNGNFISS
+1592 SSILGHSINGSFISS
-1607 YLSKGMEQG
+1607 YLSRGMEQG

-1625 SRDEIMYSWKHETF
+1625 SRDEIMYCWKNETF
-1639 SPPENGED
+1639 SPPTRSED
-1647 IVLLPRTLAM
+1647 VVLLPRTLSM
-1657 EHISFILGWK
+1657 EHISLILGWK
-1667 PQGKMVLLRGG
+1667 PQGKMVLLRDG

-1686 KRSGNKLAI
+1686 KRSGNKLSI

-1704 KRISKYLQSVSIK
+1704 KRISKYLQAINIK
-1717 LERPETDD
+1717 LERPETDE

>member
-1 LEADAF
+1 
-7 VKWDFS
+7 
-13 SQNNFVYALS
+13 
-23 PSTSFYSF
+23 
-31 STYLSHYVGV
+31 
-41 AMIIRGNNEYNLE
+41 MIIRGNNEYNLE

-68 YSNATAAQKI
+68 YNNATTAQKI

-101 SGFLVIIN
+101 SGFLVTIN

-116 QNKLEDKIYCVYV
+116 EGKLEDKIYCVYV

-149 IREIAEKKGIHIPK
+149 IRQLAEDKGMHIPK

-170 GDTSQYA
+170 GDTSQYV
-177 RQKMNRTPPHIFI
+177 RQKMNKTPPHIFI

-203 KFKEKFREVEFLIVD
+203 KFKEKFRGVEFLIID

-239 EHNCSGITRIG
+239 QYTNGTMTRIG
-250 LSATTEPIDEL
+250 LSATTEPIDEI
-261 AKFLVGD
+261 ARFLVGNVD
-268 EQKKDVHIVEV
+268 KLDVHIVEA
-279 ESNKNLDMS
+279 ESNKNLDMR
-288 VICPVSDLFS
+288 VVCPVSDLFS

-309 DIIESLV
+309 DIIEAMV
-316 REHTTTL
+316 KEHTTTL

-390 LVVQVGSPKSIAKG
+390 LVVQVGSPKGIAKG

-438 KEAKA
+438 KEAKL
-443 KKLDRITIP
+443 KKLDRIAIP
-452 KNSLDVLSQFI
+452 KYSLDVLSQFVV
-463 AGISLE
+463 GISLE
-469 KKWNDR
+469 KKWNES
-475 EAFEIVRKSHCYRD
+475 EALDVVRRTYCYKD
-489 LKETDFQNVLNY
+489 LSEGDFLNVLNY

-614 FDLSIEIGKFRRA
+614 FDLSIEVGKFRKN
-627 LEEKIKDGSAED
+627 LEERMKSGTAEE
-639 FLKNDYGADENS
+639 FLKNEYAADENS
-651 VRSILSY
+651 VRSVISY
-658 VTNQANFGVP
+658 ITNQMDYGVP
-668 TNDSLLIEGYLDK
+668 THDNLLIEGYIDK
-681 ANQYSVIFHFA
+681 AGQFSVIFHFA

-697 NDALSRVIAYHI
+697 NDALSRIIAFNI
-709 SKNFSV
+709 SRNFSV

-726 MLTFNRKVDVDA
+726 MLTFNRKV
-738 IRSLFQNIEVGTSL
+738 EVAKIQDLLQTIKIGGSL
-752 RSAVKSTELFKQ
+752 RNAVKSTELFKQ

-787 ARQQLRSERVLDILF
+787 ARQQLRSEKVLNILF

-815 EIEDIVM
+815 EIEGIVM
-822 DLDNSEKILKGIREG
+822 DVGNSEKILTSIRDG
-837 QIKILSRDYTRYP
+837 DIKVASRDYTRYP
-850 SPFSFGIISTGIT
+850 SPFGFGIISTGIT

-901 YQESKQLIEGKDGI
+901 YQESKQLMDSNNGI
-915 INFLRKAGF
+915 IEFLRNAGF
-924 SDLYSS
+924 ADIYST
-930 VSFSPLKKVED
+930 VSFSPLKKVDVPED
-941 AEEYFGNLLELLE
+941 YFKAVTEYLT

-968 ALRENVPYLA
+968 TLKENVPYLA
-978 TVFMQDS
+978 SVFMQESEDKV
-985 DSSVIF
+985 DF
-991 QDGESTSSIAKSN
+991 KDGESTNLIAKN
-1004 SLDPESTLIV
+1004 NNLDPGSVLIV
-1014 LRKMERS
+1014 LRKMERA
-1021 YRAFFLRHGKRVK
+1021 YTAYFLRHGNRVK
-1034 WYNRSVDR
+1034 WYNRKVDR
-1042 AERQESMRKVVTWLL
+1042 AEKVESVKRVVLWLL

-1071 IGQKNE
+1071 IGKINE
-1077 LEEVIE
+1077 LDEVIE
-1083 EMTNKRIIVSGRFF
+1083 DLTTRKVIVSGRFF
-1097 PKREKQYIL
+1097 PKVDRQYIL
-1106 SDDLKN
+1106 SEDLKE
-1112 LKSTDEIEIGR
+1112 LRSTDEIEIGR
-1123 IRLNRG
+1123 IRLNRS
-1129 LEKRGESY
+1129 LERRGKSY
-1137 FDNYLVA
+1137 FDSYLVA
-1144 STSNSLSL
+1144 SSENSLAV
-1152 RGYSEKEMESKNVV
+1152 RGYSTEEINSKGIV
-1166 WGHFAGPIK
+1166 WGHFAGSIK
-1175 GYFSDRYVS
+1175 GFFDEKYLPQMV
-1184 QLISLNRTEDLTR
+1184 SLNRIEELSREDKYVTDQIKKGGYGVEDI
-1197 EEKEALEFI
+1197 EETTF
-1206 RKEKYGIE
+1206 
-1214 DVEEKILEKLVRNN
+1214 EKLMKNN
-1228 FIVLKGGKPVK
+1228 YVVLKDGKPANVK
-1239 VAAEPTEPVELLE
+1239 VEPQEPVELLE
-1252 KFIFSYG
+1252 KFISTYG
-1259 PISIDELVQIF
+1259 PISIEEIVQTF
-1270 GNSVRK
+1270 GVLVRK
-1276 FIGKLNVKKMVSG
+1276 YIGKLNVKKMVSG
-1289 HSTYLYSDLSFSKAK
+1289 HSTYLYTDLEFSKQK
-1304 AVISTKDPLFL
+1304 AVISTRDPLFL
-1315 LNKERIEGETGEG
+1315 MNRERIEGETGEG
-1328 MTYFLLEDG
+1328 MTFFLLEDG
-1337 TVKLGVETATENGIL
+1337 AVRLGIETATENGIL
-1352 EIFEITGEY
+1352 EIFEITGDYAGNFE
-1361 SSNYDQVMEVV
+1361 QVMEVV
-1372 DEISHIEKFDS
+1372 NEISKIEKFDS
-1383 LVIRKISFP
+1383 LVIRRIPFP
-1392 IPERERMDKSGYAM
+1392 IPEKEQMESIGYSM
-1406 VRNFMVNGT
+1406 VRNFMINGT
-1415 SVKDLDMEEEQ
+1415 TVDDLSMDEEQ
-1426 MIRYLVKKHHLSNG
+1426 MIHYLVKKHHFTNG
-1440 YKYPDP
+1440 YKHSDP
-1446 VIALD
+1446 VVALD

-1460 ELMMKSNRSID
+1460 ELMMKSDRSID
-1471 LDKLAMSNL
+1471 LEKLVMSNL

-1488 GTQGYLS
+1488 GSQGYLS
-1495 KENVSLIGSI
+1495 KENVALLASI
-1505 KFNSLSDNAKKL
+1505 KYNSLSDNAKKL
-1517 YEIIRKIPFLS
+1517 YEIIRKMPTLS

-1549 MMKKCIVY
+1549 MLKKCIVY

-1567 PISDKSEEAMDK
+1567 QILDNSESAMDRVS
-1579 ITKELG
+1579 KELG

-1592 SAVLGNAVNGNFISS
+1592 SNILGQSMNGNFISS

-1625 SRDEIMYSWKHETF
+1625 SRDEIMYTWKHESF
-1639 SPPENGED
+1639 SPPTRSED
-1647 IVLLPRTLAM
+1647 VVLLPRTLPM
-1657 EHISFILGWK
+1657 EHVSLLLGWK
-1667 PQGKMVLLRGG
+1667 PLGKMVLLRDG

-1686 KRSGNKLAI
+1686 KRSGNKLSI

-1704 KRISKYLQSVSIK
+1704 KRISKYLQSINIK
-1717 LERPETDD
+1717 LERPESDE